1 MIMAD
6 NQSRLHKA
14 AERKALLSLSAILAA
29 AAMFC
34 GTTLNAAGAELGVLP
49 GTIPQET
56 QMPDA
61 GRETAPMPDSGPQ
74 PALIPAEEH
83 ALEKAALSPP
93 LYGWQEYD
101 GQKYYYHPK
110 TGEMAAGWQVI
121 DGNTYYFDP
130 ASREMAA
137 GWLELDGEYYYFE
150 PDTGEMCTGWHEI
163 DGVYSYFEP
172 DTGAR
177 ASGLLELDGEY
188 YYFEPDT
195 GEMCTGWHETEAG
208 RRYFVKKTGRMASG
222 WLKISGKKYYFSPED
237 GEPLTGA
244 QEIGGKHYIFNSKG
258 QLAQSDG
265 ISLVA
270 AGGRYYCA
278 DKNGHAASG
287 WHLIKGKLYYASK
300 TGKAKTS
307 TTYQGIAFGSRG
319 AAKNSITARSKIK
332 AMQVFA
338 SITNENMTKS
348 QKLAAC
354 WDYII
359 SGSFRYAAKYP
370 NLQSSGWQ
378 RKTAYEM
385 LTSHSG
391 NCYSFAC
398 AFAALASEAGYQP
411 YVICG
416 RVRGSRDRAADGYT
430 RHAWVQING
439 LHYDPEAQYAGWHRG
454 IFQSSRYPAA
464 HTIQMTTA
472 Y

>member
-150 PDTGEMCTGWHEI
+150 PDTGEMCTGWQ
-163 DGVYSYFEP
+163 
-172 DTGAR
+172 
-177 ASGLLELDGEY
+177 
-188 YYFEPDT
+188 
-195 GEMCTGWHETEAG
+195 ETEAG

-222 WLKISGKKYYFSPED
+222 WLKISGIKYYFSPED

-307 TTYQGIAFGSRG
+307 TTYQGIAFGSRC

>member
-56 QMPDA
+56 QTPDA

-137 GWLELDGEYYYFE
+137 GW
-150 PDTGEMCTGWHEI
+150 
-163 DGVYSYFEP
+163 
-172 DTGAR
+172 
-177 ASGLLELDGEY
+177 LELDGEY

-319 AAKNSITARSKIK
+319 TAKNSITARSKIK
-332 AMQVFA
+332 AMQVFV

>member
-1 MIMAD
+1 MAD

-56 QMPDA
+56 QTPDA

-137 GWLELDGEYYYFE
+137 GWLELDGKYYYFE
-150 PDTGEMCTGWHEI
+150 PDTGEMCTGWQ
-163 DGVYSYFEP
+163 
-172 DTGAR
+172 
-177 ASGLLELDGEY
+177 
-188 YYFEPDT
+188 
-195 GEMCTGWHETEAG
+195 ETEAG

-222 WLKISGKKYYFSPED
+222 WLKISGIKYYFSPED

>member
-150 PDTGEMCTGWHEI
+150 PDTGEMCTGWHE
-163 DGVYSYFEP
+163 
-172 DTGAR
+172 
-177 ASGLLELDGEY
+177 
-188 YYFEPDT
+188 
-195 GEMCTGWHETEAG
+195 TEAG

-332 AMQVFA
+332 AMQVFV

>member
-56 QMPDA
+56 QTPDA

-150 PDTGEMCTGWHEI
+150 PDTGEMCTGWHE
-163 DGVYSYFEP
+163 
-172 DTGAR
+172 
-177 ASGLLELDGEY
+177 
-188 YYFEPDT
+188 
-195 GEMCTGWHETEAG
+195 TEAG

-244 QEIGGKHYIFNSKG
+244 QEIGEKHYIFNSKG

-332 AMQVFA
+332 AMQVFV

>member
-56 QMPDA
+56 QTPDA

-137 GWLELDGEYYYFE
+137 GW
-150 PDTGEMCTGWHEI
+150 
-163 DGVYSYFEP
+163 
-172 DTGAR
+172 
-177 ASGLLELDGEY
+177 LELDGEY

-332 AMQVFA
+332 AMQVFV

-354 WDYII
+354 WDYMRQNI
-359 SGSFRYAAKYP
+359 
-370 NLQSSGWQ
+370 QTSS
-378 RKTAYEM
+378 
-385 LTSHSG
+385 LP
-391 NCYSFAC
+391 
-398 AFAALASEAGYQP
+398 AGREKP
-411 YVICG
+411 PMKC
-416 RVRGSRDRAADGYT
+416 
-430 RHAWVQING
+430 
-439 LHYDPEAQYAGWHRG
+439 
-454 IFQSSRYPAA
+454 
-464 HTIQMTTA
+464 
-472 Y
+472 

>member
-1 MIMAD
+1 MAD

-150 PDTGEMCTGWHEI
+150 PDTGEMCTGWHE
-163 DGVYSYFEP
+163 
-172 DTGAR
+172 
-177 ASGLLELDGEY
+177 
-188 YYFEPDT
+188 
-195 GEMCTGWHETEAG
+195 TEAG

-332 AMQVFA
+332 AMQVFV

>member
-1 MIMAD
+1 MAD

-56 QMPDA
+56 QTPDA

-137 GWLELDGEYYYFE
+137 GW
-150 PDTGEMCTGWHEI
+150 
-163 DGVYSYFEP
+163 
-172 DTGAR
+172 
-177 ASGLLELDGEY
+177 LELDGEY

-319 AAKNSITARSKIK
+319 TAKNSITARSKIK
-332 AMQVFA
+332 AMQVFV

>member
-1 MIMAD
+1 MAD

-56 QMPDA
+56 QTPDA

-130 ASREMAA
+130 ASREMAS
-137 GWLELDGEYYYFE
+137 GWLELDGKYYYFE
-150 PDTGEMCTGWHEI
+150 PDTGEMCTGWQ
-163 DGVYSYFEP
+163 
-172 DTGAR
+172 
-177 ASGLLELDGEY
+177 
-188 YYFEPDT
+188 
-195 GEMCTGWHETEAG
+195 ETEAG

-222 WLKISGKKYYFSPED
+222 WLKISGIKYYFSPED

>member
-56 QMPDA
+56 QTPDA

-137 GWLELDGEYYYFE
+137 GW
-150 PDTGEMCTGWHEI
+150 
-163 DGVYSYFEP
+163 
-172 DTGAR
+172 
-177 ASGLLELDGEY
+177 LELDGEY

-332 AMQVFA
+332 AMQVFV

>member
-1 MIMAD
+1 MAD

-56 QMPDA
+56 QTPDA

-83 ALEKAALSPP
+83 ALEKAALSLP

-137 GWLELDGEYYYFE
+137 GWQELDGRTYYLK
-150 PDTGEMCTGWHEI
+150 PGTGM
-163 DGVYSYFEP
+163 
-172 DTGAR
+172 R

-195 GEMCTGWHETEAG
+195 GEMCTGWQETEAG

-370 NLQSSGWQ
+370 NLQSFGWQ

>member
-1 MIMAD
+1 MAD

-56 QMPDA
+56 QTPDA

-137 GWLELDGEYYYFE
+137 GW
-150 PDTGEMCTGWHEI
+150 
-163 DGVYSYFEP
+163 
-172 DTGAR
+172 
-177 ASGLLELDGEY
+177 LELDGEY

-332 AMQVFA
+332 AMQVFV

>member
-1 MIMAD
+1 MAD

-56 QMPDA
+56 QTPDA

-150 PDTGEMCTGWHEI
+150 PDTGEMCTGWHE
-163 DGVYSYFEP
+163 
-172 DTGAR
+172 
-177 ASGLLELDGEY
+177 
-188 YYFEPDT
+188 
-195 GEMCTGWHETEAG
+195 TEAG

-244 QEIGGKHYIFNSKG
+244 QEIGEKHYIFNSKG

-332 AMQVFA
+332 AMQVFV

>member
-137 GWLELDGEYYYFE
+137 GW
-150 PDTGEMCTGWHEI
+150 
-163 DGVYSYFEP
+163 
-172 DTGAR
+172 
-177 ASGLLELDGEY
+177 LELDGEY

>member
-1 MIMAD
+1 MAD

-137 GWLELDGEYYYFE
+137 GW
-150 PDTGEMCTGWHEI
+150 
-163 DGVYSYFEP
+163 
-172 DTGAR
+172 
-177 ASGLLELDGEY
+177 LELDGEY

>member
-1 MIMAD
+1 
-6 NQSRLHKA
+6 
-14 AERKALLSLSAILAA
+14 
-29 AAMFC
+29 
-34 GTTLNAAGAELGVLP
+34 
-49 GTIPQET
+49 
-56 QMPDA
+56 
-61 GRETAPMPDSGPQ
+61 
-74 PALIPAEEH
+74 
-83 ALEKAALSPP
+83 
-93 LYGWQEYD
+93 
-101 GQKYYYHPK
+101 
-110 TGEMAAGWQVI
+110 
-121 DGNTYYFDP
+121 
-130 ASREMAA
+130 
-137 GWLELDGEYYYFE
+137 
-150 PDTGEMCTGWHEI
+150 
-163 DGVYSYFEP
+163 
-172 DTGAR
+172 
-177 ASGLLELDGEY
+177 
-188 YYFEPDT
+188 
-195 GEMCTGWHETEAG
+195 
-208 RRYFVKKTGRMASG
+208 MASG

-244 QEIGGKHYIFNSKG
+244 QEIGEKHYIFNSKG

-332 AMQVFA
+332 AMQVFV

>member
-56 QMPDA
+56 QTPDA

-137 GWLELDGEYYYFE
+137 GW
-150 PDTGEMCTGWHEI
+150 
-163 DGVYSYFEP
+163 
-172 DTGAR
+172 
-177 ASGLLELDGEY
+177 LELDGEY

>member
-1 MIMAD
+1 
-6 NQSRLHKA
+6 
-14 AERKALLSLSAILAA
+14 
-29 AAMFC
+29 
-34 GTTLNAAGAELGVLP
+34 
-49 GTIPQET
+49 
-56 QMPDA
+56 
-61 GRETAPMPDSGPQ
+61 
-74 PALIPAEEH
+74 
-83 ALEKAALSPP
+83 
-93 LYGWQEYD
+93 
-101 GQKYYYHPK
+101 
-110 TGEMAAGWQVI
+110 MAAGWQVI

-130 ASREMAA
+130 ASREMAS
-137 GWLELDGEYYYFE
+137 GWLELDGKYYYFE
-150 PDTGEMCTGWHEI
+150 PDTGEMCTGWQEI

-195 GEMCTGWHETEAG
+195 GEMCTGWQETEAG

-307 TTYQGIAFGSRG
+307 TTYQGIAFGSKG